1 VYERLGALVRS
12 TIRAVPASLAVA
24 VAGVTV
30 EYAVRLLVK
39 HAMSRVA
46 QQSAAALAE
55 ALPPI
60 PTRVVVTEI
69 IVRERVRR
77 SR

>member
-1 VYERLGALVRS
+1 
-12 TIRAVPASLAVA
+12 
-24 VAGVTV
+24 V